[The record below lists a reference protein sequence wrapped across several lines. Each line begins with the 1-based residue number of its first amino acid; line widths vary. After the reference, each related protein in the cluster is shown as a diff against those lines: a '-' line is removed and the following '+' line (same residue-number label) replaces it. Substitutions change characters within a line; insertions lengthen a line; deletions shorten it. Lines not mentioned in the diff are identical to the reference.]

1 MTNMLQF
8 TTKADTLRALYGQLK
23 AAEVL
28 PQVCLTTGEVEKD
41 PGQILSMLH
50 RNGLL
55 GKTLIVR
62 SSAKNED
69 MAECSNAGK
78 FLSIPDVKSEEDIL
92 YAVEQVVAAMGP
104 DLENQV
110 FVQPFLTSVELCGVA
125 FTADPN
131 TGGNYFI
138 LNYDA
143 STGSTSSVTDGTGQE
158 LETFYHFK
166 GSLKPPPAPLDRVID
181 LCQELEELFQQ
192 PALDI
197 EFAVSEE
204 KLYLLQVRPL
214 VLTKPLADLEEQR
227 QCLEQIRAKLCAS
240 IMPHPDLCGRQTIY
254 GIMPDWN
261 PAEMI
266 GVRPRALALSLYKEI
281 ITNGVWAY
289 QRDNYGYRNLRSFPL
304 MVNFLGLPYIDTRV
318 SFNSFMPKTLP
329 EPLAEKLAEYYLNR
343 LRKHPEF
350 HDKVEFEIAFT
361 CYTFDLPERVKIL
374 LNNCFTEDECACLT
388 ECLRDLT
395 NSIICEDGLWKK
407 DAAKIEILGQKRQ
420 EIINSGLGTGDKIY
434 WLLEYCKRYGTL
446 PFAGLARAG
455 FIAVEFLRSMV
466 SAGVLTE
473 EERAAYMNSLSTV
486 GKNISQDLSTL
497 SPEAFLKRYG
507 HLRPGTYDICS
518 PRYDQDKER
527 YFDFSHVREDR
538 AEETY
543 PFKLSLT
550 QYENLQHMLEKHQ
563 LKTDVLSLFHFIQHA
578 IEGREYAKFIFTH
591 TLSDVLEL
599 LADLGESCGLS
610 REDISHVTIQR
621 IMEAYSNAGDL
632 EAVMRSSILEGRQM
646 EQAAAGITLPPL
658 LWREE
663 QVYSFF
669 MPNGSPN
676 FITQSCCSARTVLL
690 PAEEELT
697 GKLVLIR
704 GADPGYDWIFSHNIA
719 GFITAYGG
727 ANSHMAIRAAEFGI
741 PAVIGVGEKQF
752 ARYASAQRI
761 ALDCK
766 NRTVVVL

>member
-1 MTNMLQF
+1 MLQF

-28 PQVCLTTGEVEKD
+28 PQVCLTAGEAEKD
-41 PGQILSMLH
+41 PGQILSMLR

-318 SFNSFMPKTLP
+318 SFNSFMPKNLP

-518 PRYDQDKER
+518 PRYDQDK
-527 YFDFSHVREDR
+527 
-538 AEETY
+538 
-543 PFKLSLT
+543 
-550 QYENLQHMLEKHQ
+550 
-563 LKTDVLSLFHFIQHA
+563 
-578 IEGREYAKFIFTH
+578 
-591 TLSDVLEL
+591 
-599 LADLGESCGLS
+599 
-610 REDISHVTIQR
+610 
-621 IMEAYSNAGDL
+621 
-632 EAVMRSSILEGRQM
+632 
-646 EQAAAGITLPPL
+646 
-658 LWREE
+658 
-663 QVYSFF
+663 
-669 MPNGSPN
+669 
-676 FITQSCCSARTVLL
+676 
-690 PAEEELT
+690 
-697 GKLVLIR
+697 
-704 GADPGYDWIFSHNIA
+704 
-719 GFITAYGG
+719 
-727 ANSHMAIRAAEFGI
+727 
-741 PAVIGVGEKQF
+741 
-752 ARYASAQRI
+752 
-761 ALDCK
+761 
-766 NRTVVVL
+766 